1 MSSWRHRG
9 PDNGARLQQGIAS
22 MRLGSFA
29 AALAGV
35 ALSTVAALAQ
45 PQTIKPAIV
54 YDKGG
59 KFDKSFNEAA
69 FTGAEPDLVYCEIF
83 ALSFLR

>member
-1 MSSWRHRG
+1 
-9 PDNGARLQQGIAS
+9 

-35 ALSTVAALAQ
+35 ALSAVAAFAQ
-45 PQTIKPAIV
+45 SQPIKPAIV

-59 KFDKSFNEAA
+59 KFDKSFNEGV
-69 FTGAEPDLVYCEIF
+69 FIGAEMF
-83 ALSFLR
+83 